1 MYSAIIMRISGENP
15 YGWEDK
21 IDSMKKRGLVLL
33 QKMKTTAKS
42 NWKTLS
48 RVGQED
54 PCRVIHSLK
63 VGFSL
68 TLVSLL
74 YLLEPFFK
82 GIGQNAIWALMTVV
96 VVLEFTAG
104 QHVNFINL
112 SLSCILQNMKVNY
125 NQDLFS
131 IIGAT
136 LCKGL
141 NRGIGTFLA
150 GSLAFFIDYIAQE
163 SGRVFRAIFIGST
176 VFVVGTCMH
185 RLMYN
190 YVNRLCQSLCKS
202 VLPCK

>member
-1 MYSAIIMRISGENP
+1 MYCGFIMRISGENP
-15 YGWEDK
+15 YDWTDA
-21 IDSMKKRGLVLL
+21 MKKRSLVLL
-33 QKMKTTAKS
+33 EKMKTSAKS
-42 NWKTLS
+42 NWKTVS

-104 QHVNFINL
+104 QHATLIIPSLLYLQRNVIYIKNFFFFFNL
-112 SLSCILQNMKVNY
+112 
-125 NQDLFS
+125 
-131 IIGAT
+131 GAT

-141 NRGIGTFLA
+141 NRGIGTLLA
-150 GSLAFFIDYIAQE
+150 GSLAFFIEYIAQE
-163 SGRVFRAIFIGST
+163 SGRIFRAIFIGSM
-176 VFVVGTCMH
+176 VFVVGTFTI
-185 RLMYN
+185 RKN
-190 YVNRLCQSLCKS
+190 TD
-202 VLPCK
+202 